1 MKNASEV
8 VCDIL
13 VEAGIDHAFGMP
25 GGSTLSVFNA
35 LYHYQ
40 DKIKTVLVRHEGGA
54 SCMADMYG
62 RLTGKPGVL
71 LGQGPWLGSNGGF
84 GIMEAY
90 MAGSPM
96 LIIGDFSDYSGLTQ
110 HAPYQCSSGEYG
122 AIDLTGIM
130 RSMTKYTTV
139 ANSPSEFAHGVQLA
153 IKHATTGR
161 PGPACV
167 LTRFL
172 VPGAEFDLET
182 ANPKLFPLEGYLN
195 ISPPCISQEDAER
208 AAALLLEAKDPV
220 IIAGRGI
227 HSSRA
232 YDELKELA
240 ELIGAPVATSYMG
253 KSSLA
258 ETHDLA
264 LGTMGIIGQPT
275 ANMKITGADALL
287 AVGTGLSPE
296 NTKMMEPE
304 YIRPDN
310 QKIIH
315 IDIEPLN
322 AGWTYPVALGIAS
335 DAKLALSGIVKA
347 IKGKSANIDAAQRI
361 DDLKKLKDENNF
373 FSSDSYSS
381 DETPISPERIV
392 NDLNE
397 SLGPDD
403 LLVLD
408 AGNNRMWCSRHF
420 KSKSAGQ
427 VVAPGGAA
435 GVGWGPPASLA
446 AQLVLKDRNIVCVTG
461 DGGMRMHQYTMEMAN
476 EHELPITCVVFNNSC
491 LGNVMDFQ
499 PKDQRLAVEFPETDF
514 AAVARDMGCKGLRI
528 EDPKEL
534 KPALKAAIESD
545 RPALLDVVTSQERHF
560 KLRK

>member
-1 MKNASEV
+1 
-8 VCDIL
+8 
-13 VEAGIDHAFGMP
+13 
-25 GGSTLSVFNA
+25 
-35 LYHYQ
+35 
-40 DKIKTVLVRHEGGA
+40 
-54 SCMADMYG
+54 
-62 RLTGKPGVL
+62 
-71 LGQGPWLGSNGGF
+71 
-84 GIMEAY
+84 
-90 MAGSPM
+90 
-96 LIIGDFSDYSGLTQ
+96 
-110 HAPYQCSSGEYG
+110 
-122 AIDLTGIM
+122 
-130 RSMTKYTTV
+130 
-139 ANSPSEFAHGVQLA
+139 
-153 IKHATTGR
+153 
-161 PGPACV
+161 V

-172 VPGAEFDLET
+172 VPGAEFDLEN

-195 ISPPCISQEDAER
+195 VSPPSISENDAQR
-208 AAALLLEAKDPV
+208 AADLLLEAKDPV
-220 IIAGRGI
+220 IVAGRGI

-232 YDELKELA
+232 YDELRELA

-253 KSSLA
+253 KSSIA

-264 LGTMGIIGQPT
+264 IGTMGNIGQPT
-275 ANMKITGADALL
+275 ANVKITEADVLL

-296 NTKMMEPE
+296 NTKFMAPD
-304 YIRPDN
+304 YIKPDS

-335 DAKLALSGIVKA
+335 DAKLALAGIVKA
-347 IKGKSANIDAAQRI
+347 IKGKSADVDAAQRI
-361 DDLKKLKDENNF
+361 EELKTLKEQNNF

-397 SLGPDD
+397 TLGPDD

-528 EDPKEL
+528 ENPDEL
-534 KPALKAAIESD
+534 KPALKAAIDSD